1 MFFALRTTLCERL
14 APVFIFLVHPSLTC
28 SVLTASHGRQS
39 ADFELLRV
47 QTATFK
53 RNVSFPEGKPM
64 ILPLKQ
70 RESYLVADFLGGLLG
85 RLGAPRTARFDV
97 WGVHLV

>member
-14 APVFIFLVHPSLTC
+14 AAVFIFLVHPSLTC

-47 QTATFK
+47 QTATFR
-53 RNVSFPEGKPM
+53 RNVSFPKGKPM
-64 ILPLKQ
+64 ILSLKQ
-70 RESYLVADFLGGLLG
+70 RESYLVAGFLGGLLG
-85 RLGAPRTARFDV
+85 PLGAPKTARFDV
-97 WGVHLV
+97 LRVHLV